1 MHSKKF
7 FSLCKKSLTIYDLYD
22 NINVSNARELIK
34 MTKEQEIQNFMVS
47 LGISRQEA
55 EQLWEDDN
63 NDFIGDEGEEM
74 QKKAKEIRRYEKKE
88 VTATKEKKP
97 KERKIDNDKLYLLS
111 AVKELFGSMNID
123 STMKTETE
131 LSFSYNGAEYTFK
144 LTKHRP
150 PKK

>member
-1 MHSKKF
+1 MS
-7 FSLCKKSLTIYDLYD
+7 
-22 NINVSNARELIK
+22 
-34 MTKEQEIQNFMVS
+34 KEQEIQNFMVS
-47 LGISRQEA
+47 LGITRKEA

-88 VTATKEKKP
+88 VAPTKEKKV
-97 KERKIDNDKLYLLS
+97 KERKVDNDKLFLLS
-111 AVKELFGSMNID
+111 AVKDLFGGLEIN

-131 LSFSYNGAEYTFK
+131 LSFSYNGAEYTLK

>member
-1 MHSKKF
+1 
-7 FSLCKKSLTIYDLYD
+7 
-22 NINVSNARELIK
+22 